1 MKTGHWRVGTVSGQV
16 PAGIVRLVT
25 GVQAG
30 SGTLRGTQPATPEIT
45 GGHTAGRRRLIGR
58 KSADLP
64 AVRPGR
70 MTGAGQARRLAARNG
85 RIIVAGP
92 TRRPAA

>member
-30 SGTLRGTQPATPEIT
+30 SGTLRGTQPATPEIA
-45 GGHTAGRRRLIGR
+45 GGHTAGHRRLIGR
-58 KSADLP
+58 KSA

-70 MTGAGQARRLAARNG
+70 MTGAGQARRLAAWNG